1 MNKWKAIDSF
11 WNSFGIPAYEE
22 HSIPENA
29 VMPYITYN
37 VTVDSLGNM
46 QVCTAD
52 LWYRSNSWQE
62 VSLKADE
69 IADYLTIGG
78 KVIPIDNKQ
87 YVWVCRGAPFAQ
99 RMPDEEDTIK
109 RIYIVTNVEYLTEN

>member
-1 MNKWKAIDSF
+1 MNKWQAMDTF
-11 WNSFGIPAYEE
+11 WNSFSIPAYEE
-22 HSIPENA
+22 HSVPENA
-29 VMPYITYN
+29 KMPYITYN

-52 LWYRSNSWQE
+52 IWYRSNSWQE
-62 VSLKADE
+62 ISLKADE
-69 IADYLTIGG
+69 IADYITIGG
-78 KVIPIDNKQ
+78 RVIPIDNKQ
-87 YVWVCRGAPFAQ
+87 YVWVCRGVPFAQ